1 MDFSFTDDQLTIR
14 DLARG
19 IFEKELTPERI
30 RACET
35 GPEAMDRPLWST
47 LAEAGLLGLV
57 APADLGGMG
66 FGIAEAC
73 VFLQEVGRAVAPIP
87 ALPAIVLGALPIAAF
102 GTPAQRQ
109 RWLAPLASGS
119 TILTGGLVDAG
130 ASGRGALGTTA
141 VCDGAGW
148 RLTGE
153 KRFVPAAHLAERI
166 VVCATAAAGVGTFL
180 VDPHAEGVTLVR
192 HEMSNRQPLFTVKL
206 SDAPVDPSGLLGGD
220 DGTVDPRWLYERAV
234 VATCATHVGVA
245 ERVLELTSRYVS
257 EREQFGV
264 PIGSFQAV
272 QHRLADAYIDL
283 EAMRW
288 VTWRATWMLS
298 GRATASREVAVA
310 KFWTAEGGS
319 RIADAAQ
326 HLHGGIGADIDYP
339 IARYFLWSKALE
351 LSLGAATP
359 HLAELGQEL
368 ARTGP
373 LEAS

>member
-30 RACET
+30 TACERH
-35 GPEAMDRPLWST
+35 PEAMDRSLWST

-57 APADLGGMG
+57 VPADLGGMG
-66 FGIAEAC
+66 FGIAETC
-73 VFLQEVGRAVAPIP
+73 VFLQEVGRALAPVP
-87 ALPAIVLGALPIAAF
+87 AIASIVLGGLPIAAF
-102 GTPAQRQ
+102 GTTAQRQ
-109 RWLAPLASGS
+109 RWLVPLAAGR
-119 TILTGGLVDAG
+119 TILTGGLLDAD
-130 ASGRGALGTTA
+130 APGRGTTA
-141 VCDGAGW
+141 RRDGAGW

-166 VVCATAAAGVGTFL
+166 VVCATAPAGVGAFL

-192 HEMSNRQPLFTVKL
+192 HEMSNGQPLFTVRL
-206 SDAPVDPSGLLGGD
+206 SDAPVDAAALLGS
-220 DGTVDPRWLYERAV
+220 DGGTFDPRWLYERAV

-264 PIGSFQAV
+264 AIGSFQAV

-288 VTWRATWMLS
+288 VTWRAVWMLS
-298 GRATASREVAVA
+298 HRATAPREVAVA

-319 RIADAAQ
+319 RIADSAQ
-326 HLHGGIGADIDYP
+326 HLHGGIAADIDYP
-339 IARYFLWSKALE
+339 VARYFLWSKALE
-351 LSLGAATP
+351 LSLGGATR
-359 HLAELGQEL
+359 HLAELGRDM
-368 ARTGP
+368 ARSGP
-373 LEAS
+373 PEAS